1 LLLDAEETVG
11 GAGDRATYQ
20 KTIDLTEG
28 MIGKIEFAQSRFQ
41 ELSRLGRSAAQMVST
56 YRAKLPAYTLN
67 DLKALQVS
75 LAREVCL
82 NEGDSIALNEARSEF
97 ARLLDTT
104 NLVIQTSQEL
114 MLQEST
120 WVAGERIEALS
131 GMLEQ
136 FVDIDQSF
144 EDFAVNHK
152 DAVQEQPFK
161 HLRNRVS
168 EFQQDTEGY
177 LVQLLREAPPKEPRP
192 GPSRPAPASRKRV
205 VKTRFNGTVVG
216 EVRPSAPGEPVLL
229 DVRAPMTGKVIATFH
244 EKTPGVWLERVPAR
258 GRRPTVQA
266 PALDM
271 QIAHGRA
278 LLDGLESFIQQTEA
292 NAKKPGRIPV
302 EIEELFQQKAEHVE
316 QSARTLEQSLIDSNT
331 TDGPAVAATD
341 LSVELKEARDRLYA
355 NGQRIRIDMTKQQPP
370 TAARV
375 QWLLSKNEI
384 DIVRSGDRRRLKGP
398 RKDYMQE
405 YEIRERRTQQALW
418 YAHFH
423 YASQDAPVD
432 AFTAAHLKLRDQRLL
447 AGAFDMRS
455 ATTNPQVIAIYRS
468 EISPQLARTLFFS

>member
-1 LLLDAEETVG
+1 
-11 GAGDRATYQ
+11 
-20 KTIDLTEG
+20 
-28 MIGKIEFAQSRFQ
+28 
-41 ELSRLGRSAAQMVST
+41 
-56 YRAKLPAYTLN
+56 
-67 DLKALQVS
+67 
-75 LAREVCL
+75 
-82 NEGDSIALNEARSEF
+82 
-97 ARLLDTT
+97 
-104 NLVIQTSQEL
+104 
-114 MLQEST
+114 
-120 WVAGERIEALS
+120 
-131 GMLEQ
+131 
-136 FVDIDQSF
+136 
-144 EDFAVNHK
+144 
-152 DAVQEQPFK
+152 
-161 HLRNRVS
+161 
-168 EFQQDTEGY
+168 
-177 LVQLLREAPPKEPRP
+177 
-192 GPSRPAPASRKRV
+192 
-205 VKTRFNGTVVG
+205 
-216 EVRPSAPGEPVLL
+216 
-229 DVRAPMTGKVIATFH
+229 
-244 EKTPGVWLERVPAR
+244 
-258 GRRPTVQA
+258 
-266 PALDM
+266 M